1 MGIRRVGG
9 AEQTAGCD
17 WPSVGHGD
25 LGGRPGL
32 VSAAV
37 RAAAAQRGRTEQGAE
52 P

>member
-1 MGIRRVGG
+1 MGIRWVVV

-17 WPSVGHGD
+17 WPSGGRGD

-37 RAAAAQRGRTEQGAE
+37 RAAVAQRGRTGQEAE